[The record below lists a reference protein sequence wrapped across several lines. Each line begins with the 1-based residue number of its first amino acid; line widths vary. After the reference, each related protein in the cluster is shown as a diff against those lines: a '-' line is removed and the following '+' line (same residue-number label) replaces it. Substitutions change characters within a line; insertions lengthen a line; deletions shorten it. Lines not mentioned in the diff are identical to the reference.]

1 MLAVVAPGQ
10 GSQQPAMFN
19 SWIEIPENHQKLKEF
34 SDYSNLDL
42 LYFGIKANK
51 DEISKTDITQP
62 LLTALSLISFANLNL
77 VNKNSVIF
85 AGHSV
90 GEFSASVFSNFITE
104 EQAIKL
110 VALRGKLMNEA
121 TKESEPTGMAA
132 ILGGDKNLI
141 IKRLEEFQLYAANIN
156 SQGQIIAS
164 GKLSSINELIS
175 NPIEKTKVIKLDVS
189 GAFHTPYMQKAKE
202 KFETEMESEKFQ
214 DSSLKLLS
222 NYDGKF
228 ISNGQELKSKLTNQ
242 LTNSVR
248 WDLCQETMI
257 NSGVTGL
264 LEVAP
269 GGVLS
274 GIAKKAMNQV
284 EIMTIKTPEDIENAN
299 AFIIKHSQ

>member
-19 SWIEIPENHQKLKEF
+19 SWIEIPENYQKLKEF

-104 EQAIKL
+104 EQAMKL

-214 DSSLKLLS
+214 DSNLKLLS

-257 NSGVTGL
+257 NSGVTGF